1 MKRVG
6 KIRRFVL
13 GLGTLA
19 IALCACALLAGGCG
33 GWSSQPG
40 ETAAEGRRRHM
51 RNLALNKQ
59 ELMSDIDTVLLT
71 DKPSKLT
78 DKRIP

>member
-6 KIRRFVL
+6 KIRRFVF

-19 IALCACALLAGGCG
+19 IVLCACAILAGGCG
-33 GWSSQPG
+33 WLAHPG

-51 RNLALNKQ
+51 RNLALDKQ
-59 ELMSDIDTVLLT
+59 ELMSDIDTVLLL
-71 DKPSKLT
+71 DKPSKLS